1 MQKMNAA
8 FPIHNNVVLL
18 IYNKVEVVFGSFCLF
33 NLWFVIL

>member
-18 IYNKVEVVFGSFCLF
+18 IYNEVEVVFDSFCLF